1 MKTAT
6 SLPIRRRR
14 QAGPAR
20 ARRERAKVL
29 TREQHGMVLAALP
42 EQYRLFFT
50 FLAQTGLRISEA
62 IGLQWQHV
70 ELGTHAHVRPRQGQ
84 LYAGHPCASARRR
97 VGHRRLSGRAG
108 TSYGAGTLCHVSL
121 LRVIVFVAG
130 FLLAG
135 ISAVIIVV
143 VAIAENHPSTVGW
156 VVLSVLVVLGVGIS
170 VGAARLRAGRKGG
183 NAVATKRRQGTP
195 NAG

>member
-1 MKTAT
+1 M
-6 SLPIRRRR
+6 
-14 QAGPAR
+14 
-20 ARRERAKVL
+20 
-29 TREQHGMVLAALP
+29 
-42 EQYRLFFT
+42 
-50 FLAQTGLRISEA
+50 
-62 IGLQWQHV
+62 
-70 ELGTHAHVRPRQGQ
+70 
-84 LYAGHPCASARRR
+84 
-97 VGHRRLSGRAG
+97 
-108 TSYGAGTLCHVSL
+108 SL